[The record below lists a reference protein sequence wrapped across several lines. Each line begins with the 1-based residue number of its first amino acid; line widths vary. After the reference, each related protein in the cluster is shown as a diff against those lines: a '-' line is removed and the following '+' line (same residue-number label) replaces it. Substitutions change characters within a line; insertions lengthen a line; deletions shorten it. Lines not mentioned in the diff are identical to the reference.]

1 MQMDKRKK
9 CMDVQELLYSKNGLS
24 SRELAKMFIPI
35 QVGERIPT
43 VTAIHEQ
50 TQVARGTI
58 QNAIKLLQS
67 SGAITLE
74 AKGHLGSFLV
84 QKNMKILL
92 QVAGVNAIVG
102 VMPLPY
108 SKRYEGFAT
117 GIINAMNNQYQ
128 VPAAMAYMRG
138 AQKRIDML
146 LSGRYDFAIIS
157 KYAAKELEKSGVKIS
172 IVKYFGKYSYVSK
185 HIIAFR
191 DPKAC
196 EIVDGMRVG
205 IDYQSVDHV
214 KLTASLCGG
223 KHVVYIPMGYHQ
235 IMEKLETGEIDAA
248 VWNEDEITD
257 KHLTMNYRAVPED
270 DEIDTEAVLVVQ
282 TEKKEMANLLNEII
296 DVEVVKEFQQKVLS
310 GKMTPSY

>member
-1 MQMDKRKK
+1 
-9 CMDVQELLYSKNGLS
+9 MDVQKLLFSKNGLS
-24 SRELAKMFIPI
+24 KRELAKMFIPI
-35 QVGERIPT
+35 QEGERVPT
-43 VTAIHEQ
+43 VTAIHEK
-50 TQVARGTI
+50 TEVARGTI

-84 QKNMKILL
+84 KKDMQILL
-92 QVAGVNAIVG
+92 QIAGVNAIVG

-117 GIINAMNNQYQ
+117 GILTAMKNSYQ

-138 AQKRIDML
+138 AQKRIEMM

-157 KYAAKELEKSGVKIS
+157 KYAARELMNSGVEIS
-172 IVKYFGKYSYVSK
+172 AINFFWKYSYVSK

-191 DPKAC
+191 EPQTK
-196 EIVDGMRVG
+196 EITDGMRVG

-214 KLTASLCGG
+214 KLTAHLCGG
-223 KHVVYIPMGYHQ
+223 KHVKYIPMGYHQ
-235 IMEKLETGEIDAA
+235 ILEKLEADVIDAA
-248 VWNEDEITD
+248 IWNEDEITD
-257 KHLTMNYRAVPED
+257 KHIYMNYQPVPEE
-270 DEIDTEAVLVVQ
+270 DEIDTEAVLVVSA
-282 TEKKEMANLLNEII
+282 KKPEMAILLNEII
-296 DVEVVKEFQQKVLS
+296 DVQTVKDIQKSVLD